1 MAVHPTDRARQVMQQ
16 VGDTVA
22 PRPIPNQTG
31 FGRPPDMTDLE
42 WMLACHRAAYAHPN
56 ASYPQPSDLDAAR
69 RIADMLMKDV
79 E

>member
-1 MAVHPTDRARQVMQQ
+1 MSIHPETRKRQVMQQ
-16 VGDTVA
+16 VGDTDA

-31 FGRPPDMTDLE
+31 TRRPPDMTDLE
-42 WMLACHRAAYAHPN
+42 WTLACHRAAYAHPN
-56 ASYPQPSDLDAAR
+56 ASYPQPSDIEAAR